1 MQKSRSAVG
10 AALAIVSVFVTLV
23 ACVPPSVATVPLT
36 VRSGGIA
43 SSTRTRF
50 GTLVPHVALAPNV
63 VTVNASTVAAD
74 LLSASS
80 DGSTYVFKS
89 VAGSLSQLA
98 PGKVM
103 LLQGYAVA
111 VVVSVSHSGSR
122 LTVTTRPAAL
132 TDIFKTADINFSEP
146 IDFANTFGT
155 LAPGSPPS
163 DATSEA
169 RSLAPQVALVTS
181 GKPVVPDVGLSYV
194 GKATNDFSYRI
205 SVSPTLSRLNWAI
218 QGCVGASFITGQSC
232 VPGKSAGGLT
242 LEATLSGYIAKAN
255 LSGNFDIVNGRN
267 VRSKFSFLSVGGVS
281 ITYQILDPSKGD
293 FKLPVL
299 RLPMTFNIPFAI
311 AGVPMLLKVSF
322 ALLVNVAL
330 SSKNST
336 VRGGETLTYGGAEAV
351 TESGGSDSGATNPM
365 NVKGSF
371 VTSKSSVTL
380 SSAAV
385 EVASQMKVGFG
396 PGLAVANILGY
407 GDVIVAIGQRT
418 GTLVAGLPC
427 SAFYLSVSGHAY
439 MEAQVAVW
447 RIASKPVEL
456 FSKNYTDPRAEC

>member
-1 MQKSRSAVG
+1 MQKSRSALV
-10 AALAIVSVFVTLV
+10 ASIAIVSVFVTLV

-36 VRSGGIA
+36 SRNGATARLTRARS
-43 SSTRTRF
+43 
-50 GTLVPHVALAPNV
+50 GTLVPRVALSPNV
-63 VTVNASTVAAD
+63 VTVNASTVASN

-89 VAGSLSQLA
+89 ASGSLSQLA

-111 VVVSVSHSGSR
+111 VVVSVSRSGSR

-132 TDIFKTADINFSEP
+132 TDIFKTADVNFSEP
-146 IDFANTFGT
+146 IDFTEAFGT
-155 LAPGSPPS
+155 LEAGSPPS
-163 DATSEA
+163 EATSEA
-169 RSLAPQVALVTS
+169 RSAEPQVALAAA
-181 GKPVVPDVGLSYV
+181 GKPVIPNVGLSYV
-194 GKATNDFSYRI
+194 GKGTNDFSYRI

-218 QGCVGASFITGQSC
+218 QGCVGASFITGQTC

-255 LSGNFDIVNGRN
+255 LSGSFDIVNGRN
-267 VRSKFSFLSVGGVS
+267 VRSAFSFLSVGGVA
-281 ITYQILDPSKGD
+281 ITYQILDPGKND

-299 RLPMTFNIPFAI
+299 RLPMSFNVPFAI

-336 VRGGETLTYGGAEAV
+336 IQGGETLTYGGSESV
-351 TESGGSDSGATNPM
+351 TESGGSDSGPTNPM
-365 NVKGSF
+365 SVKGSF
-371 VTSKSSVTL
+371 VTNKPSVTL

-396 PGLAVANILGY
+396 PGLAVGNILGY
-407 GDVIVAIGQRT
+407 GDVVVAVGQRT

-427 SAFYLSVSGHAY
+427 SAFYLTVSGHAY

-456 FSKNYTDPRAEC
+456 FSKSYTDPRAEC

>member
-1 MQKSRSAVG
+1 
-10 AALAIVSVFVTLV
+10 
-23 ACVPPSVATVPLT
+23 LT
-36 VRSGGIA
+36 RA
-43 SSTRTRF
+43 RF
-50 GTLVPHVALAPNV
+50 GTLSPHTAFSPNV
-63 VTVNASTVAAD
+63 VTVNTSTVAAN

-89 VAGSLSQLA
+89 AAGSLAQLA

-146 IDFANTFGT
+146 IDFANAFGT
-155 LAPGSPPS
+155 LESGSSSS

-169 RSLAPQVALVTS
+169 RSLEPQVALVTS

-194 GKATNDFSYRI
+194 GKATKNDFSYRI
-205 SVSPTLSRLNWAI
+205 SVIPTLSRLKWEI
-218 QGCVGASFITGQSC
+218 QGCVGASFVTGQSC

-242 LEATLSGYIAKAN
+242 LDATLSGYIAKAN
-255 LSGNFDIVNGRN
+255 LSGNFDIANGRN
-267 VRSKFSFLSVGGVS
+267 VHSSFSFLSAGGVS
-281 ITYQILDPSKGD
+281 ITYQIIDPSKGT

-299 RLPMTFNIPFAI
+299 RLPMTFNVPFAI
-311 AGVPMLLKVSF
+311 AGVPLLLKVSF

-336 VRGGETLTYGGAEAV
+336 IRGGETLTYGGTEAV

-365 NVKGSF
+365 SVKGSF
-371 VTSKSSVTL
+371 ITNKPSVTL

-396 PGLAVANILGY
+396 PGLAVGNILGY

-427 SAFYLSVSGHAY
+427 SAFYLTVSGHAY

-447 RIASKPVEL
+447 RIASKPVDL
-456 FSKNYTDPRAEC
+456 FSKSYTDPRAEC

>member
-1 MQKSRSAVG
+1 MQKSRSALVAG
-10 AALAIVSVFVTLV
+10 IAIVSVFVTLV
-23 ACVPPSVATVPLT
+23 ACVPPSVATVPLAARNGGAARLSRARAGT
-36 VRSGGIA
+36 VVAR
-43 SSTRTRF
+43 
-50 GTLVPHVALAPNV
+50 VALSPNV
-63 VTVNASTVAAD
+63 VTVNASTVASN

-89 VAGSLSQLA
+89 ASGSLSQLA

-111 VVVSVSHSGSR
+111 VVVSVSRSGSR

-132 TDIFKTADINFSEP
+132 TDIFKTADLNFSEP
-146 IDFANTFGT
+146 IDFADAFGT
-155 LAPGSPPS
+155 LEPGSPPS
-163 DATSEA
+163 EATSEA
-169 RSLAPQVALVTS
+169 RADEPQVALAAA
-181 GKPVVPDVGLSYV
+181 GKPVIPNVGLSYV
-194 GKATNDFSYRI
+194 GKGTNDFSYRI

-218 QGCVGASFITGQSC
+218 QGCVGASFITGQTC

-255 LSGNFDIVNGRN
+255 LAGSFDIVNGRN
-267 VRSKFSFLSVGGVS
+267 LRSTFSFLSVGGVA
-281 ITYQILDPSKGD
+281 ITYQILDPGKND

-299 RLPMTFNIPFAI
+299 RLPMSFNVPFAI

-336 VRGGETLTYGGAEAV
+336 IQGGETLTYGGSESV

-365 NVKGSF
+365 SVKGSF
-371 VTSKSSVTL
+371 VTNKPSVTL

-396 PGLAVANILGY
+396 PGLAAGNILGY

-427 SAFYLSVSGHAY
+427 SAFYLTVSGHAY

-456 FSKNYTDPRAEC
+456 FSKSYTDPRAEC

>member
-1 MQKSRSAVG
+1 MQKPRTIVVAVV
-10 AALAIVSVFVTLV
+10 ALSLLV
-23 ACVPPSVATVPLT
+23 ALVSYAQPSLATVQHSISQANAARL
-36 VRSGGIA
+36 
-43 SSTRTRF
+43 SSERADVLSAR
-50 GTLVPHVALAPNV
+50 VAMAPGV
-63 VTVNASTVAAD
+63 VVVNAATVAAN

-80 DGSTYVFKS
+80 DGSTFVFKS
-89 VAGSLSQLA
+89 PAGALSQLA

-103 LLQGYAVA
+103 LLQGYAVG

-122 LTVTTRPAAL
+122 LTVTTQPAAL
-132 TDIFKTADINFSEP
+132 TDIFKTANISFSQP
-146 IDFANTFGT
+146 IDFSNVFGT
-155 LAPGSPPS
+155 LSPGSPPS
-163 DATSEA
+163 DPSGRTS
-169 RSLAPQVALVTS
+169 SLHPEVTHS
-181 GKPVVPDVGLSYV
+181 GAGKPVVPDVGLSYV
-194 GKATNDFSYRI
+194 GKGSNDFSYRV
-205 SVSPTLSRLNWAI
+205 SVTPTLSRLNWAV
-218 QGCVGASFITGQSC
+218 QGCVGASFISGQSC

-242 LEATLSGYIAKAN
+242 MEATLSGYIAKAN
-255 LSGNFDIVNGRN
+255 LSGGFDIVNGRN
-267 VRSKFSFLSVGGVS
+267 VRSKFSFLSTGGVA

-299 RLPMTFNIPFAI
+299 RIPMTFNVPFAV

-322 ALLVNVAL
+322 ALLVTVAL

-336 VRGGETLTYGGAEAV
+336 VRGGEKLTYGGVEAV
-351 TESGGSDSGATNPM
+351 TESGGSDSAASKVM
-365 NVKGSF
+365 KVVGSF
-371 VTSKSSVTL
+371 ITSKSSVTL

-396 PGLAVANILGY
+396 PGLQVANILGY

-427 SAFYLSVSGHAY
+427 SAFYLDVSGHAY

-456 FSKNYTDPRAEC
+456 FSKEYTDPRAEC